1 VILVLLAL
9 AGVAVGVPLGVYG
22 RWSGWGFG
30 LGWWGTPTP
39 ARVLEVTPLTG
50 AVLTGHSDQ
59 SLVEQRHRVDLRLS
73 VELPDGEA
81 YEASTIAWQEA
92 GDDLT
97 GRTLVARVSRTRPQ
111 RVYVPKDAPDAAAED
126 GRY

>member
-9 AGVAVGVPLGVYG
+9 AGVAIGAPLGIYG

-30 LGWWGTPTP
+30 LGWWGKETP
-39 ARVLEVTPLTG
+39 ARVLQVTPLTG

-59 SLVEQRHRVDLRLS
+59 SLREQRHRVDLRLS
-73 VELPDGEA
+73 VEPPDGDA
-81 YEASTIAWQEA
+81 YETSTIAWQEA

-97 GRTLVARVSRTRPQ
+97 GRTLVARVSRTRAR
-111 RVYVPKDAPDAAAED
+111 RVFVPRDAPDVDVD
-126 GRY
+126 GTY